1 MNHKPIQL
9 LNVFYH
15 ADKKYHMG
23 RLAAKNRKIWFEYS
37 PEFIATGFDLSP
49 FKLPLQPNAVS
60 ADTNAF
66 DGLHGIFNDSL
77 PDGWGRMLLDRQAA
91 KYGIASHLLTPLD
104 RLSHVGKY
112 GMGALLYEPEHSED
126 IQPAENLDLMKLAK
140 EMQQILEGEGDDALL
155 KLKQLAGSS
164 GGARPKITAKV
175 SPDKKNI
182 MSRTDNHPDGYE
194 DWLIKFN
201 SRFDD
206 ADSGRIEYAYS
217 IIAKDAGINMPE
229 TYLFSTNAG
238 SYFGVQRFD
247 RDNGRRIHMHSLCGL
262 IHSDYRFP
270 SLDYSDL
277 LKVTQVLTKDMR
289 EVEAAFRLAC
299 FNVFMHNRD
308 DHSKN
313 FSFLYIDKEWKL
325 SPAYDLTFSSGPN
338 GYQSMTVAGE
348 SLKPTLTQLKELG
361 TKANIKKPERI
372 IDQVMASAM
381 KWKDTASGLNISDST
396 IKTIDQIID
405 SHVKAG

>member
-1 MNHKPIQL
+1 MNNKPIQL

-15 ADKKYHMG
+15 FDKKYHMG
-23 RLAAKNRKIWFEYS
+23 RLATRNRKIWFEYS
-37 PEFIATGFDLSP
+37 PDFIAEGFELSP
-49 FKLPLQPNAVS
+49 FKLSLQPNAVS

-77 PDGWGRMLLDRQAA
+77 PDGWGRMLLDRQVA

-104 RLSHVGKY
+104 RLSHVGKN
-112 GMGALLYEPEHSED
+112 GMGALSYEPEYSED
-126 IQPAENLDLMKLAK
+126 VPPAENLDLMKLAE

-155 KLKQLAGSS
+155 KLIQLAGSS

-175 SPDKKNI
+175 SPDKKHI
-182 MSRTDNHPDGYE
+182 ISKTDNHPDGYE

-217 IIAKDAGINMPE
+217 VIAKDSGINMPE
-229 TYLFSTNAG
+229 TYLFNTSTG

-262 IHSDYRFP
+262 THSDYRFP

-299 FNVFMHNRD
+299 FNVIMHNRD

-313 FSFLYIDKEWKL
+313 FSFLYQGKEWKF

-348 SLKPTLTQLKELG
+348 SLKPEISHLKELG
-361 TKANIKKPERI
+361 KKANIKKPERI
-372 IDQVMASAM
+372 IDQVIASAI
-381 KWKDTASGLNISDST
+381 KWEDSASSLNIGDST
-396 IKTIDQIID
+396 IKTIDQIIRK
-405 SHVKAG
+405 HTR